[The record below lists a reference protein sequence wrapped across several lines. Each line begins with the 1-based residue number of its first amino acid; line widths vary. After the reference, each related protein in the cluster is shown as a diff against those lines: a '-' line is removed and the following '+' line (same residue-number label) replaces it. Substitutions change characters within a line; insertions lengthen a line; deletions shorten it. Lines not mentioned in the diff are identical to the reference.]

1 MVAARD
7 QRHRGE
13 LPVYQQHRLWLVA
26 RQLDRAI
33 EQRFVVH
40 HLAAT
45 RTSVCTHHQPGQGI
59 FHPRGQR
66 TRSKAAKHHRMD
78 RANTDAG
85 QHGEGRLGDHGH
97 VNQHQV
103 ALAHPQFAHHC
114 SHALY
119 LGMQLDEGIAA
130 LQPGFSGN
138 RDQGRL
144 MRSLQQMPIHRV
156 MAQVGGT
163 ADKPLGKGRL
173 AVVAYHLRR

>member
-1 MVAARD
+1 MN
-7 QRHRGE
+7 
-13 LPVYQQHRLWLVA
+13 
-26 RQLDRAI
+26 
-33 EQRFVVH
+33 
-40 HLAAT
+40 
-45 RTSVCTHHQPGQGI
+45 RT
-59 FHPRGQR
+59 
-66 TRSKAAKHHRMD
+66 
-78 RANTDAG
+78 NTGAG
-85 QHGEGRLGDHGH
+85 QHSEGRLGDHGH
-97 VNQHQV
+97 VNQHPV
-103 ALAHPQFAHHC
+103 ALAHTHFAHHG

-119 LGMQLDEGIAA
+119 LSMQLDERIAA